1 MKSKIKVL
9 FTALVTIM
17 GVNFIAA
24 QNTSKNFKVFGNCGM
39 CEKKIETAAL
49 KNGAIKASWDEDTKV
64 LAVNFDAKKTS
75 SDKILKGIAYA
86 GYDNEKY
93 LAPAEAYDNL
103 HSCCKYERAMPKQS
117 ATTAQNQTTSNNE
130 TTTQEVQK
138 KNELEQ
144 SYSKY
149 FELKDAL
156 VKSNNKSSS
165 EKAKEL
171 LSALEAVNMDSMG
184 EKEHNTFMKHLSG
197 MKADA
202 NNIVNSKD
210 LDKQREHFS
219 SLSDKMYNLMK
230 VAKPSYTVYLENC
243 PMFNDGKGANWIS
256 KESTIRNPY
265 YGSQMLT
272 CGKVKETLK

>member
-1 MKSKIKVL
+1 MKTKIKLL
-9 FTALVTIM
+9 FTGLITAL
-17 GVNFIAA
+17 GVSSMTA
-24 QNTSKNFKVFGNCGM
+24 QSTSQNFKVLGNCGM
-39 CEKKIETAAL
+39 CEKTIEKAAL
-49 KNGAIKASWDEDTKV
+49 KNGAKTASWDEETKV

-75 SDKILKGIAYA
+75 ADKILKGVAYA

-93 LAPAEAYDNL
+93 LAPEDAYNNL
-103 HSCCKYERAMPKQS
+103 HSCCKYERAKPKQS
-117 ATTAQNQTTSNNE
+117 ATAAQTQTKSASE
-130 TTTQEVQK
+130 TKTQEVQT

-156 VKSNNKSSS
+156 VNSDNKASV

-171 LSALEAVNMDSMG
+171 VSDLEAVNMGAMG
-184 EKEHNTFMKHLSG
+184 EKEHNAFVKYLSG
-197 MKADA
+197 LKSDA
-202 NNIVNSKD
+202 NNIAGTKD
-210 LDKQREHFS
+210 LGKQRNHFS
-219 SLSDKMYNLMK
+219 SLSDKTFELMK

-256 KESTIRNPY
+256 KESAIKNPY

-272 CGKVKETLK
+272 CGKVKNTLK